1 VSRCRNRSILSH
13 GQSVISGTVVCL
25 SCWSA
30 VPAATAQETESP
42 SLMASLSVPT
52 TTAASSRT
60 NTSERVDYQALT
72 VRERQPMLMSD
83 RKPTDAEAWER
94 FEADYS
100 PSQKSP
106 APFKRQIESAKYGLD
121 TAVFAVDRFMKNVE
135 NQTDFSLDRGSLHRT
150 QATTSGELLGNPR
163 VKLDLEMWRGSTPYV
178 GVRIII
184 PFGR

>member
-1 VSRCRNRSILSH
+1 
-13 GQSVISGTVVCL
+13 
-25 SCWSA
+25 
-30 VPAATAQETESP
+30 
-42 SLMASLSVPT
+42 MASLSIPT

-60 NTSERVDYQALT
+60 NISERADYQALT

-100 PSQKSP
+100 PTQKSP
-106 APFKRQIESAKYGLD
+106 SPIKCRIESVKYGLD

-135 NQTDFSLDRGSLHRT
+135 KQADFSLDRGSLHRT
-150 QATTSGELLGNPR
+150 QATTPGELLGNPR
-163 VKLDLEMWRGSTPYV
+163 VKLDLEMWQGSTPYV

-184 PFGR
+184 PFGK